1 MGGVIMVRSSVI
13 SFLLLIQVCFL
24 KANDGAFRAQGDH
37 LIPMQETVISLKK
50 EILEIKKVWGAI
62 HVSVYYEFF
71 NPSVAKE
78 LLVGFEAAS
87 PVGDVDARPKK
98 GLHPYMRNFKVA
110 VNDSIVAY
118 NIAYLDRESYKKR
131 GLKRTK
137 TLKKILKDVG
147 SGEEN
152 VNWPSFE
159 YVYHFKVNFK
169 EGVNIVKHTYEYDLS
184 SSVLYLYDF
193 PYTLTTCKR
202 WANKQ
207 IDDFTLKLDMG
218 EMEEFSIV
226 KSFFNSEKEWEL
238 QGNGKLFIKKEII
251 EDGTETKKVMRA
263 IIKNGTLVFKK
274 KDFAPKGELSIYS
287 ILYRVPGEFDFKS
300 DQLPFEFGH
309 YEFFSEP
316 LPKDE
321 MSKKILRNLPFAR
334 RGMIFK
340 DKDLQKYY
348 TKKVDW
354 YIPDSTYTG
363 ELNTLTKEEIK
374 WVEKYK

>member
-1 MGGVIMVRSSVI
+1 MVRSSVI
-13 SFLLLIQVCFL
+13 FFLLLIQVCFV
-24 KANDGAFRAQGDH
+24 KANDGAFFASGDH
-37 LIPMQETVISLKK
+37 LIPMQETEISLQK
-50 EILEIKKVWGAI
+50 EILEIKKIGDVI

-71 NPSVAKE
+71 NPSDEKE

-87 PVGDVDARPKK
+87 PSGDVNATPIK
-98 GLHPYMRNFKVA
+98 GQHPYMRNFKVSI
-110 VNDSIVAY
+110 NDSIVKSMVVY
-118 NIAYLDRESYKKR
+118 VDSELYKKK
-131 GLKRTK
+131 GLKKTK
-137 TLKKILKDVG
+137 TLKKILKDIE
-147 SGEEN
+147 SEEEN
-152 VNWPSFE
+152 VNAPSFD
-159 YVYHFKVNFK
+159 YVYLFKVNFK
-169 EGVNIVKHTYEYDLS
+169 SGLNIVKHTYEYDLS
-184 SSVLYLYDF
+184 ISVLYLYYF

-287 ILYRVPGEFDFKS
+287 ILYRVPGEFDYKS

-321 MSKKILRNLPFAR
+321 ISKKILRNLPFAR

-354 YIPDSTYTG
+354 YIPDSAYTG